1 MTALEPAYQVQT
13 VQHSTTNT
21 RSKKKMN
28 KNSPKTILAI
38 ATIAVIASMGF
49 AFAFTENQVSSQNVQ
64 DQFMSS
70 VHIDIDKKTVKQ
82 MSEESSHIVTGKIK
96 NIEPQMANILGSN
109 VIMSDV
115 TIKVENDVAK
125 TLGQKEITVKVVGG
139 TIGELTTE
147 SEILSHLNINDKVLV
162 FVSDEP
168 NTVFGDNYMINGESQ
183 GIYKIVNGKTS
194 GVEYSDIT
202 EQDLISKIKKDRSS

>member
-1 MTALEPAYQVQT
+1 
-13 VQHSTTNT
+13 
-21 RSKKKMN
+21 MN